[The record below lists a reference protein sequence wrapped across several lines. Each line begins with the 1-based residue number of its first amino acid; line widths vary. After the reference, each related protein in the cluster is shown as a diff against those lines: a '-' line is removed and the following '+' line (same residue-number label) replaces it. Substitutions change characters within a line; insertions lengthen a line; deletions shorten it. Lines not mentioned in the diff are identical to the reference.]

1 MRGVAFILGSLG
13 LVAASLVLRAPAT
26 AATQPDGAATYKRC
40 AACHLA
46 TGAGVPGAFPPL
58 AANVKALSQT
68 ADGRRYLALVVVKGV
83 SGPLTVE
90 GKTYRGVMP
99 AQGDLDDATIAGLL
113 DHVVTKIAKGKARP
127 FTTAEIAA
135 ARKSATALKASD
147 VGKLKPTAGQK

>member
-1 MRGVAFILGSLG
+1 MRGVPIILAALCLG
-13 LVAASLVLRAPAT
+13 AASLVQRAPAT

-46 TGAGVPGAFPPL
+46 SGAGVPGAFPPL
-58 AANVKALSQT
+58 ATNVNILSQT

-90 GKTYRGVMP
+90 GKAYRGVMP
-99 AQGDLDDATIAGLL
+99 AQGDLDDAAIAGLL
-113 DHVVTKIAKGKARP
+113 DYVVTKVAKGKAKP
-127 FTTAEIAA
+127 FITAEIAA

-147 VGKLKPTAGQK
+147 VSKLKLTAGQK